1 MLITG
6 GAFCVKAIIVKRLAL
21 NFHQT
26 AFFDRIEKS
35 LYAEYALK
43 KLMRPRYMASG
54 KSMGQRESEPVVK
67 WGIG

>member
-1 MLITG
+1 MQIWWVLSILLSLLITG
-6 GAFCVKAIIVKRLAL
+6 VAFSIKAIVVKRLAL

-43 KLMRPRYMASG
+43 RLMKPRAMMEKKG
-54 KSMGQRESEPVVK
+54 K
-67 WGIG
+67 